1 MVVLMVLMVMM
12 VDCCGGTCCWRGR
25 QLLFLV
31 ARVRASDSRYIVY
44 NVDVIVNGLVPS
56 RGNWCAYRCCS
67 TLPGQKRPLLSYVH
81 IWWNRRLL
89 LIRIIIR
96 CTVRVVRFVGLRVVK
111 AGRAAL
117 LTFGEP
123 VGGRAQILLVLLF
136 SLLGDGSGIIF
147 LSLAGFDYS
156 TSSHCRMHGSMPCA
170 GVTGDSCASA
180 RVWMLLVLDQVLPRC
195 DTCRCHCVSHSG
207 HGMVLHIQTW

>member
-1 MVVLMVLMVMM
+1 MVMVMM
-12 VDCCGGTCCWRGR
+12 GTGCWRGR
-25 QLLFLV
+25 QLLLFV

-56 RGNWCAYRCCS
+56 RGNRCAYRCS
-67 TLPGQKRPLLSYVH
+67 TTLPGQERPLLSYVQ

-89 LIRIIIR
+89 LIRIIV
-96 CTVRVVRFVGLRVVK
+96 CGAVRVVRLVGLRVVK
-111 AGRAAL
+111 AGRATL
-117 LTFGEP
+117 LTLGEP
-123 VGGRAQILLVLLF
+123 VRCWAQILLMLLF
-136 SLLGDGSGIIF
+136 SLLGDGCSINF
-147 LSLAGFDYS
+147 LSLAGFDNS
-156 TSSHCRMHGSMPCA
+156 AASHCRMHGSMTCA
-170 GVTGDSCASA
+170 GVAAYGCASA